1 MAHGNLT
8 RRTFLTRTAAVGAAA
23 AAAGVLPQ
31 APAWASPGSG
41 AGELTAGAASR
52 DITPDNGG
60 EFFGYVRPD
69 IRADG
74 VSLRLFAHALVLDD
88 GQRKV
93 ALVAVDLGEPMVKD
107 RVLDH
112 VRPLGFD
119 ESTVLLAAT
128 HTHAGPGEAGDW
140 TAQQIG
146 AAIAAADEAR
156 RPARA
161 AWGLVD
167 LHDGNSSRSIEA
179 HLANHGL
186 DLIPGTGST
195 DLDPRGHD
203 HPRDLRFRLLR
214 VEATDGTP
222 IAAWGHFSSHPTT
235 YIQKNTTFSADFPGA
250 ATRRFEERFDGDAP
264 LAMFTNG
271 NEGDMIPL
279 YDDFNQHAVADR
291 MGRRIAGAMHRAW
304 ERAEQRLTRNFVV
317 DARSREVRYAGQEVE
332 PGKRVAPLATFGVPF
347 LAGGENGPSPFY
359 ELGLEGKRR
368 PEALADP
375 VQGRKIVAAPAPWA
389 PTVQLQALRL
399 GDRLLLG
406 VPGEPT
412 VEAGRRM
419 RARAA
424 DHAPEGVIDVAIV
437 GLANGYHGYFTTPE
451 EYDQQHYEGGHTVFG
466 KYTSLVVEHAH
477 AELAAALAAAPSP
490 RVVAS
495 GTPPSSVA
503 APTGDGGSPGSLLEQ
518 PVELVERMGL
528 VEVAWSGGPLGRD
541 RPVDAPFVTVQRAV
555 DGAWRDV
562 ITDLD
567 IGLLWREQ
575 LGTGRYRA
583 HLDVAHDLAEGTY
596 RFRIDSERYQLTSRS
611 FRVVASDGIRLLG
624 AMADHRRGNRMRVR
638 LFAQHPPPDPEA
650 HLRSRPVYPGGGAVR
665 FHLEGREH
673 EAAWDDAARA
683 WVAQVPAADDGTRLE
698 VPVGG
703 LVDGVGNTSGGP
715 VSLPLGQV
723 AEPDW
728 PPHLGPAGG
737 RPPGPLGIGTFPP

>member
-1 MAHGNLT
+1 MRPSHLT
-8 RRTFLTRTAAVGAAA
+8 RRSFLARTAAATAAVS
-23 AAAGVLPQ
+23 VLPTSS
-31 APAWASPGSG
+31 AWARGRETG
-41 AGELTAGAASR
+41 ALTAGAASR

-88 GQRKV
+88 GERKV

-119 ESTVLLAAT
+119 ESTVLVAAT
-128 HTHAGPGEAGDW
+128 HTHAGPYEAGDW

-161 AWGLVD
+161 AWGLVE
-167 LHDGNSSRSIEA
+167 LHDGNKSRSVEA

-195 DLDPRGHD
+195 DLDPQGHD

-214 VEATDGTP
+214 VEATDGGP

-235 YIQKNTTFSADFPGA
+235 YIQRNTTFSADFPGA
-250 ATRRFEERFDGDAP
+250 ATRRFEERFDGPAP

-291 MGRRIAGAMHRAW
+291 MGRRIANAMHRAW
-304 ERAEQRLTRNFVV
+304 DRAGERLSRGFVV
-317 DARSREVRYAGQEVE
+317 DARSRRVSYAGQEVE
-332 PGKRVAPLATFGVPF
+332 PGRRVAPLATFGVPF

-359 ELGLEGKRR
+359 EHGLEGKRR

-375 VQGRKIVAAPAPWA
+375 VQGRKIVAAPAPWS
-389 PTVQLQALRL
+389 PNVELQALRL

-424 DHAPEGVIDVAIV
+424 EEMGDDVIDVAVV

-477 AELAAALAAAPSP
+477 AELAATLAAAPSA
-490 RVVAS
+490 RVEPS
-495 GTPPSSVA
+495 GTAPDPVA
-503 APTGDGGSPGSLLEQ
+503 APTGDGGSDGSLTEE
-518 PVELVERMGL
+518 PAELVQRMGL
-528 VEVAWSGGPLGRD
+528 VEVAWSGGSLGRD

-555 DGAWRDV
+555 EGAWRTAA
-562 ITDLD
+562 TDLD
-567 IGLLWREQ
+567 IGLLWREE

-583 HLDVAHDLAEGTY
+583 HFDVAHDLPEGTY
-596 RFRIDSERYQLTSRS
+596 RFLIDSARYQLTSRS

-624 AMADHRRGNRMRVR
+624 ALADRRRGNRMRLR
-638 LFAQHPPPDPEA
+638 ILAQNPPPDPDA
-650 HLRSRPVYPGGGAVR
+650 NLRSRPVYPRGGVVR
-665 FHLEGREH
+665 FHLDGREH
-673 EAAWDDAARA
+673 EAGWDEGVGA
-683 WVAQVPAADDGTRLE
+683 WVAQVPASDEGQVH
-698 VPVGG
+698 VPVDG
-703 LVDGVGNTSGGP
+703 LVDGLGNTSGHP
-715 VSLPLGQV
+715 VSLVLDHV
-723 AEPDW
+723 DDLDW

>member
-1 MAHGNLT
+1 MPSNHLT
-8 RRTFLTRTAAVGAAA
+8 RRSLLARAGAATVATAALS
-23 AAAGVLPQ
+23 VLPGV
-31 APAWASPGSG
+31 PALARRDADGP
-41 AGELTAGAASR
+41 LTAGAASR
-52 DITPDNGG
+52 DITPANGG

-88 GQRKV
+88 GERKV
-93 ALVAVDLGEPMVKD
+93 ALVAVDLGEPMVTD

-119 ESTVLLAAT
+119 ESTVLVAAT
-128 HTHAGPGEAGDW
+128 HTHAGPGEADDW

-146 AAIAAADEAR
+146 AAIAAADQGR

-161 AWGLVD
+161 GWGLVD
-167 LHDGNSSRSIEA
+167 LHDGNKSRSIEA

-195 DLDPRGHD
+195 DLDPQGHD

-235 YIQKNTTFSADFPGA
+235 YIQANTTFSADFPGA
-250 ATRRFEERFDGDAP
+250 ATRRFEERFDGAAP

-291 MGRRIAGAMHRAW
+291 MGRRIANAMLAAWDRADD
-304 ERAEQRLTRNFVV
+304 RLTRDFAV
-317 DARSREVRYAGQEVE
+317 DARSRQVRYEGQEVE

-359 ELGLEGKRR
+359 ELGLEGQRR

-375 VQGRKIVAAPAPWA
+375 VQGRKIVAAPAPWM
-389 PTVQLQALRL
+389 PTVELQALRL
-399 GDRLLLG
+399 GDRVLLG

-412 VEAGRRM
+412 VEAGRRL

-424 DHAPEGVIDVAIV
+424 DEAPDGVIDVAVV

-466 KYTSLVVEHAH
+466 KYTSLLVEHAH
-477 AELAAALAAAPSP
+477 AELVAALAAGPGS
-490 RVVAS
+490 RVEPA
-495 GTPPSSVA
+495 GTVPDPVG
-503 APTGDGGSPGSLLEQ
+503 APTGDGGRDGAVREQ
-518 PVELVERMGL
+518 PAELVERMGL
-528 VEVAWSGGPLGRD
+528 VEVGWSGGILGRD

-562 ITDLD
+562 VSDMDL
-567 IGLLWREQ
+567 GLLWREQ
-575 LGTGRYRA
+575 LGTGEYRA
-583 HLDVAHDLAEGTY
+583 RFDVAHDLPPGTY
-596 RFRIDSERYQLTSRS
+596 RFRIDSERYELTSRS
-611 FRVVASDGIRLLG
+611 FRVAVCAAIRPMG
-624 AMADHRRGNRMRVR
+624 ALADRRRGNRMRLR
-638 LFAQHPPPDPEA
+638 IFAQNPPPDPEA
-650 HLRSRPVYPGGGAVR
+650 NLRSRPVYPQGGTVR
-665 FHLEGREH
+665 FRFAGRDHQARWEQ
-673 EAAWDDAARA
+673 AARS
-683 WVAQVPAADDGTRLE
+683 WVATVPQADDGE
-698 VPVGG
+698 VHVPAGG
-703 LVDGVGNTSGGP
+703 LVDGLGNTSGEA
-715 VSLPLGQV
+715 V
-723 AEPDW
+723 ALRLDELADLDW

>member
-1 MAHGNLT
+1 MRPSHLT
-8 RRTFLTRTAAVGAAA
+8 RRSFLARTAAATAAVS
-23 AAAGVLPQ
+23 VLPTST
-31 APAWASPGSG
+31 AWARARQEDGG
-41 AGELTAGAASR
+41 LTAGAASR

-88 GQRKV
+88 GERKV

-119 ESTVLLAAT
+119 ESTVLVAAT
-128 HTHAGPGEAGDW
+128 HTHAGPNDADDW

-167 LHDGNSSRSIEA
+167 LHDGNKSRSIEA

-195 DLDPRGHD
+195 DLDPQGHD

-214 VEATDGTP
+214 VEAADGTP

-250 ATRRFEERFDGDAP
+250 ATRRFQERFDGEAP

-304 ERAEQRLTRNFVV
+304 ERAGERLTRSFPV
-317 DARSREVRYAGQEVE
+317 DARSRRVSYQGQEVE
-332 PGKRVAPLATFGVPF
+332 PGKRVAPLATFGLPF
-347 LAGGENGPSPFY
+347 LGGAENGPSPFY
-359 ELGLEGKRR
+359 EHGLEGKRR

-375 VQGRKIVAAPAPWA
+375 VQGRKIVAAPAPWS
-389 PTVQLQALRL
+389 PNVELQALRL

-424 DHAPEGVIDVAIV
+424 DEAPDDVIDVAIV

-466 KYTSLVVEHAH
+466 KYTSLVVEQAH
-477 AELAAALAAAPSP
+477 AELAAALAAASSP
-490 RVVAS
+490 RVEPS
-495 GTPPSSVA
+495 GAAPDPVP
-503 APTGDGGSPGSLLEQ
+503 APTGDGGRDGSLTGQ
-518 PVELVERMGL
+518 PDELVPRMEIA
-528 VEVAWSGGPLGRD
+528 EVAWSGGTLGRD

-555 DGAWRDV
+555 EGGWRTAA
-562 ITDLD
+562 TDLD
-567 IGLLWREQ
+567 VGLLWREE

-583 HLDVAHDLAEGTY
+583 HFDVAHDLPEGIY
-596 RFRIDSERYQLTSRS
+596 RFLIESARYRLTSRS

-624 AMADHRRGNRMRVR
+624 ALTDQRRGNRMRLR
-638 LFAQHPPPDPEA
+638 LFAQNPPPDPDA
-650 HLRSRPVYPGGGAVR
+650 NLRSRPVYPRGGTVR
-665 FHLEGREH
+665 FHLDGRDH
-673 EAAWDDAARA
+673 EAGWDEEAGA
-683 WVAQVPAADDGTRLE
+683 WVARVPASVDGQVH
-698 VPVGG
+698 VPPDG
-703 LVDGVGNTSGGP
+703 LVDGLGNTSGHP
-715 VSLPLGQV
+715 VSLVLDHLDDL
-723 AEPDW
+723 DW